1 MTHDLSRWRTAFPIL
16 ETSTYLISHS
26 MGAMPR
32 ATMDRLREYAESWQ
46 QEGSAVW
53 DRWMEFSEEIAGLLG
68 RFLNAEPGSVVL
80 HQNVSALFN
89 VARSCLDFSGKT
101 Q

>member
-1 MTHDLSRWRTAFPIL
+1 MIHDLSRWRTAFPIL

-32 ATMDRLREYAESWQ
+32 ATADRLNEYAASWQ

-53 DRWMEFSEEIAGLLG
+53 DRWMGFFEETAGLIG
-68 RFLNAEPGSVVL
+68 PVSQCRAE
-80 HQNVSALFN
+80 
-89 VARSCLDFSGKT
+89 
-101 Q
+101 